1 MVRADGGAGG
11 TPAVLSKA
19 GEPLVDAHAPLNGWV
34 RLFGVIG
41 IPGAIAFYLIWWL
54 TQSLGTRLDRMIQL
68 LEQIAR
74 ALKVGAV

>member
-1 MVRADGGAGG
+1 
-11 TPAVLSKA
+11 VLSKP

-34 RLFGVIG
+34 RLLGVIG

-54 TQSLGTRLDRMIQL
+54 TQSLGARLDRMIQL